1 MVAKN
6 SGADLDDRC
15 IESIKVCN
23 GVEEVKNLSDRLLT
37 VNVISKFST

>member
-6 SGADLDDRC
+6 SGADLDDRS

-23 GVEEVKNLSDRLLT
+23 GVEEVKNLSDMPLT
-37 VNVISKFST
+37 I